1 MKIDKI
7 MAELDPV
14 GYYPTKN
21 MLIQLILPFLV
32 ISHCLL
38 KLFFMLALSLYKKI
52 AKNHNSGLEK
62 GRVVVF

>member
-7 MAELDPV
+7 MAKLDSV

-21 MLIQLILPFLV
+21 MLIQLMLAFLV
-32 ISHCLL
+32 ISHYLL
-38 KLFFMLALSLYKKI
+38 KPFFMLDLSFKKI
-52 AKNHNSGLEK
+52 AQNHNSGLEK